1 MDVVLEME
9 KRGSRSGAPSEEII
23 VVNSSLVLTGGQLGL
38 DGKPMAVTLVNR
50 LGDCNFGLSD
60 CQGRIDGVLKELR
73 TKVPGCEDRI
83 AELQIA
89 KTKLAQDVEVADS
102 SAITATK
109 RVGDDA
115 QATTT
120 NMVGELDSR
129 LSAKVADLLAQLQHS
144 DEEESTLALIGL
156 RLATVAA
163 AVGCVR
169 SSKLAACRNE
179 CTLLGHRHQMASA
192 IRACGMLGSTNKDLP
207 FPAQTCSGQGETR
220 KLLADE
226 LTALCERLDQELSL
240 VRSEM
245 AESMERAAGDI
256 RAEMQKLS
264 ASLSA
269 NIAESQ
275 RQSLDNASGLKAYR
289 EHTDAVLQREQ
300 KARTLEEERVKVA
313 EANGLGPTQPPLS
326 EADIWMRLDRL
337 SELVQ
342 VMEEVRVTTGEM
354 DHKITQAADVGL
366 LGSDASV
373 GRSSSDFF
381 L

>member
-1 MDVVLEME
+1 MPKKPVL
-9 KRGSRSGAPSEEII
+9 
-23 VVNSSLVLTGGQLGL
+23 
-38 DGKPMAVTLVNR
+38 VTLEEFEE
-50 LGDCNFGLSD
+50 LKTQL
-60 CQGRIDGVLKELR
+60 QGRIDGVLKELR

-89 KTKLAQDVEVADS
+89 KTKLAQDVEV
-102 SAITATK
+102 AITATK

-144 DEEESTLALIGL
+144 DEALT
-156 RLATVAA
+156 R
-163 AVGCVR
+163 
-169 SSKLAACRNE
+169 
-179 CTLLGHRHQMASA
+179 
-192 IRACGMLGSTNKDLP
+192 DL
-207 FPAQTCSGQGETR
+207 TTSEGETR

-240 VRSEM
+240 VRREM

-275 RQSLDNASGLKAYR
+275 QRSLDNASGLKAYR
-289 EHTDAVLQREQ
+289 EHTDAVLHREQ

-313 EANGLGPTQPPLS
+313 EA
-326 EADIWMRLDRL
+326 DIWMRLDRL

-342 VMEEVRVTTGEM
+342 EADANKDLLHVSAIGCAIHCFDSSGSKCFMSMEPKAMEEVRVTTGEM
-354 DHKITQAADVGL
+354 DHKITQAANVVL
-366 LGSDASV
+366 LVSDASV
-373 GRSSSDFF
+373 GLHQTSSFEWC
-381 L
+381 